1 MGQPMS
7 KDARQLV
14 SRVIEAIGT
23 LERVL
28 MAGDSPGVKMAA
40 GLAMEVL
47 VGQSVFGR
55 PVSCRTHKNCGFSVS
70 VTLLS
75 DDMEHVLT
83 SRTQKGF
90 LLPRITIDLESS
102 KKLVDIAHEL
112 ACSSSLDQTAE
123 IVLSGRALS
132 IEIWDDAD
140 HELQI
145 GFNFLVIS
153 RNTPVMD
160 PGHAWQFTEFS
171 KININKLDPRE
182 ALALSEMLSIMGIK
196 NPYDLQTD
204 QDSNISAA

>member
-1 MGQPMS
+1 MS
-7 KDARQLV
+7 KDPKQRV

-40 GLAMEVL
+40 GFAIEVL

-55 PVSCRTHKNCGFSVS
+55 PVSCRTHKNIGFTVS

-83 SRTQKGF
+83 SRGQKGL
-90 LLPRITIDLESS
+90 LLPRVLIDSESP
-102 KKLVDIAHEL
+102 KKLIEVAHEL
-112 ACSSSLDQTAE
+112 ARSSSQDQTAE
-123 IVLSGRALS
+123 IVLSGRVLS
-132 IEIWDDAD
+132 IEIWDDSE

-145 GFNFLVIS
+145 GFNFLAIS

-160 PGHAWQFTEFS
+160 PNLTWQFIEFS
-171 KININKLDPRE
+171 KINMNSLDPRE
-182 ALALSEMLSIMGIK
+182 ALALSEMLGIMGVK

-204 QDSNISAA
+204 RDSNISAA

>member
-1 MGQPMS
+1 MS

-55 PVSCRTHKNCGFSVS
+55 PVSCRTHKNVGFSVS

-83 SRTQKGF
+83 SRGLRGS
-90 LLPRITIDLESS
+90 LLPRIMVDIESS

-112 ACSSSLDQTAE
+112 ACLSALDQTAE

-132 IEIWDDAD
+132 VEIWDDAD
-140 HELQI
+140 NELHI
-145 GFNFLVIS
+145 GFNFLAIS
-153 RNTPVMD
+153 RNTPVMN
-160 PGHAWQFTEFS
+160 PGHAWQFTQFS
-171 KININKLDPRE
+171 KININLLDPRE
-182 ALALSEMLSIMGIK
+182 TLALSEMLGIMGIK
-196 NPYDLQTD
+196 NPYDLQTN
-204 QDSNISAA
+204 QDPNISAA

>member
-1 MGQPMS
+1 MS

-55 PVSCRTHKNCGFSVS
+55 PVSCRTNKNIGFSVS

-75 DDMEHVLT
+75 DDMERVLT
-83 SRTQKGF
+83 SRGQKGF
-90 LLPRITIDLESS
+90 LLPRIMIDLESS
-102 KKLVDIAHEL
+102 KKLIDVAHEL
-112 ACSSSLDQTAE
+112 AWSSSLDETAE

-145 GFNFLVIS
+145 GFNFLAIS

-160 PGHAWQFTEFS
+160 SGHPWQFIEFS
-171 KININKLDPRE
+171 KININILDPRE

-196 NPYDLQTD
+196 NPYDLQTN
-204 QDSNISAA
+204 QDPNISAA

>member
-1 MGQPMS
+1 MS
-7 KDARQLV
+7 KDASQTV

-55 PVSCRTHKNCGFSVS
+55 PVSCRTKKIYGFSVS
-70 VTLLS
+70 VTVLS

-83 SRTQKGF
+83 SRSQKGR
-90 LLPRITIDLESS
+90 LLPRIMIDLESS

-112 ACSSSLDQTAE
+112 ACLSALDQTAE

-132 IEIWDDAD
+132 VEIWDDAD
-140 HELQI
+140 NELHI
-145 GFNFLVIS
+145 GFNFLAIS
-153 RNTPVMD
+153 RNTPAMN
-160 PGHAWQFTEFS
+160 PSHAWQFTQFS